1 MCFTC
6 RLFDSMLE
14 VIVAAI
20 YRNLMSVYSGCLDHC
35 NESRASLYI
44 IDVSRDLR
52 VKNILEIN
60 GTIQKTDETIQ
71 I

>member
-1 MCFTC
+1 MV
-6 RLFDSMLE
+6 E

-20 YRNLMSVYSGCLDHC
+20 YRNLMCLLWVFNFYYGSC
-35 NESRASLYI
+35 ASLCI
-44 IDVSRDLR
+44 IDVSRDQI

-60 GTIQKTDETIQ
+60 GTVEKSVERIQ